1 MIAVEPDRIRWR
13 IVTDAGSIETV
24 AVSLAKAKRNARFRL
39 IMNDREYSRPMPRDF
54 TAMKAIEILRCE
66 KIGEVARARF
76 FCGDTSASR
85 KRLQPALRSRE
96 ALPPVVGSEIFTP

>member
-13 IVTDAGSIETV
+13 IVTDVGSIETV
-24 AVSLAKAKRNARFRL
+24 AVSLAKAKSNARFRL

-85 KRLQPALRSRE
+85 KRLQTASRSRE
-96 ALPPVVGSEIFTP
+96 ALPRW